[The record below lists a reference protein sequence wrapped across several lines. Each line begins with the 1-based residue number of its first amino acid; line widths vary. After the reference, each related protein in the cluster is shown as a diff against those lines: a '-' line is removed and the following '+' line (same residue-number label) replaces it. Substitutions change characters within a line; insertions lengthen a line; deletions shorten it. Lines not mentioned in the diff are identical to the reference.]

1 MQAFNL
7 IKVVAF
13 QKHNITKIIYLTI
26 PTIKIMKTA
35 FITDIND
42 IIGEETPTAPQANT
56 APAAVVEGEP
66 AAATEPNKEGS
77 PATEETKLSPK
88 MLEQA
93 AKASSKFFVRMIDG
107 GQRLLFTS
115 IGNRKLK
122 NRLEIIGGDE
132 YEYKVQAAVQ
142 KLDVDI
148 ENRENGSQTT
158 HSYTKEEKIMLANV
172 AKFEA
177 FIEELP
183 FTDDEREE
191 MIECLTIIAQSRGGS
206 LPPEYIA
213 GGTIALSL
221 INRGIKLYGL

>member
-1 MQAFNL
+1 M
-7 IKVVAF
+7 
-13 QKHNITKIIYLTI
+13 
-26 PTIKIMKTA
+26 
-35 FITDIND
+35 
-42 IIGEETPTAPQANT
+42 
-56 APAAVVEGEP
+56 
-66 AAATEPNKEGS
+66 
-77 PATEETKLSPK
+77 
-88 MLEQA
+88 
-93 AKASSKFFVRMIDG
+93 
-107 GQRLLFTS
+107 FTS

-132 YEYKVQAAVQ
+132 YEYKVQSSVQ
-142 KLDVDI
+142 KLDADL
-148 ENRENGSQTT
+148 ENKENGTQTT

>member
-1 MQAFNL
+1 
-7 IKVVAF
+7 
-13 QKHNITKIIYLTI
+13 
-26 PTIKIMKTA
+26 MKTA
-35 FITDIND
+35 FITDID
-42 IIGEETPTAPQANT
+42 QIIGEETPIAPQANT
-56 APAAVVEGEP
+56 APEP
-66 AAATEPNKEGS
+66 VLEEQPTTPNTDAPKEAG
-77 PATEETKLSPK
+77 PTTEETKLSPK

-132 YEYKVQAAVQ
+132 YEYKVQSAVQ

-148 ENRENGSQTT
+148 ENKENGTPTT